1 IDNELVGRTEWL
13 DGKVDPEAWNKT
25 HSVEDYASK
34 FKPPHQDLVIGEKSA
49 DILLWK
55 QSHPRLA
62 EYLPH
67 CKFIIQLRNPIS
79 RAYSHYW
86 NDFGKGRESL
96 SFEEALSVEDDRS
109 QGSDYARHHLSYK
122 ERGCYDESLKSFFQ
136 HLPRENVLVLIM
148 EETLEDP
155 KKALKRIYKF
165 IGVDPTQGM
174 DLIGSKHNVNWTM
187 VPRKWAAIPPF
198 TQLEMIYRK
207 LLRKIAARL
216 WRNDPDRQVKKRKF
230 FQRTESVF
238 RKPAANLKI
247 APEVQ
252 DSLRELYKPHI
263 QQLERM
269 LDIQLKAWY

>member
-1 IDNELVGRTEWL
+1 MPLPHFIIAGGRRCGTTSLYHWVKNHPEIHMYPETDTAYFIDNELVGRTEWL

-49 DILLWK
+49 DLLFWK

-155 KKALKRIYKF
+155 K
-165 IGVDPTQGM
+165 
-174 DLIGSKHNVNWTM
+174 
-187 VPRKWAAIPPF
+187 
-198 TQLEMIYRK
+198 
-207 LLRKIAARL
+207 LL
-216 WRNDPDRQVKKRKF
+216 N
-230 FQRTESVF
+230 
-238 RKPAANLKI
+238 
-247 APEVQ
+247 
-252 DSLRELYKPHI
+252 
-263 QQLERM
+263 
-269 LDIQLKAWY
+269 